1 MITLLLFLASILSL
15 IAGLF
20 FGNQAKHHPKF
31 FWTYLLIG
39 LILTT
44 PLNFG
49 GYTWY
54 DQIFA
59 SGYLIANL
67 PGRIRIKRNFQN
79 ILFLIFT
86 VYMLVQAVRGI
97 VFFSQF
103 GPIEA
108 ARKVRWIFM
117 FAVIF
122 LLFVKSTS
130 AKVASVFDKDLAYKI
145 TIAGLIFNAI
155 YLTFGLVAIYTTGT
169 ISYTQ
174 FAMIG
179 ETGWDGGLYRS
190 DTSPFLAIFGATGYV
205 VSVYFVII
213 PATLITIKNDNW
225 RHANL
230 AWFVLALSFLVQVLY
245 NSRSGMLLIIAFT
258 GLFVLQNFRNR
269 HTIKGLLVF
278 IPLVGLAILFQIL
291 FNEVDMSL
299 IYLDLINTVGLGDS
313 DQYNPLQDIDRKIW
327 NFAALIALVD
337 NPYNLFFGWG
347 TRTSGYI
354 VAPYVYDLFLAAGT
368 AIPYRDDV
376 ATPGFAALAVDTGMI
391 GLLLIFSLLVSCLA
405 KIKRQLHKVDLFIL
419 FAPML
424 FVLDLFVMNIF
435 NVMLLYLALM
445 PNSLYLALGKY
456 KNQ

>member
-1 MITLLLFLASILSL
+1 MIALLLVLASISSL

-20 FGNQAKHHPKF
+20 FGNQAKNHPKF

-145 TIAGLIFNAI
+145 TITGLIFNAI

-190 DTSPFLAIFGATGYV
+190 GTSPFLAIFGATGYV

-213 PATLITIKNDNW
+213 PATLITIKNNNW
-225 RHANL
+225 RHANF

-327 NFAALIALVD
+327 NVSALIALVD

-368 AIPYRDDV
+368 SIPYRDDV
-376 ATPGFAALAVDTGMI
+376 ATPGFAAIAVDTGMI

-445 PNSLYLALGKY
+445 PNSLYLTLGKY

>member
-1 MITLLLFLASILSL
+1 MVTLLFFMASVLSL
-15 IAGLF
+15 IVGLF

-49 GYTWY
+49 GYAWY

-67 PGRIRIKRNFQN
+67 PGKIRIKRNFQN
-79 ILFLIFT
+79 ILFLIFS

-155 YLTFGLVAIYTTGT
+155 YLIFGLVAIYTTGT

-179 ETGWDGGLYRS
+179 ETGWEGTLYRS

-291 FNEVDMSL
+291 FNELDVSL
-299 IYLDLINTVGLGDS
+299 IYLDLINTIGLGDS

-368 AIPYRDDV
+368 DIPYRDDV
-376 ATPGFAALAVDTGMI
+376 ATPGFAAIAVDTGMI

-405 KIKRQLHKVDLFIL
+405 KINRQPYKVDLFIL